1 MDIKIYGK
9 NIEVTDG
16 IKSAIKENLR
26 RIEKYIV
33 NKYGEDIENST
44 TANVCLEVKKRR
56 HKVEISL
63 VLDGQ
68 LFRAEQDLDDMYV
81 SIASCVKNLESQ
93 IKKHNKIQISK
104 KQKNRNIYDIENKVS
119 KIEEE
124 NELLEEIKFSRIKD
138 FKLEAMTPEDA
149 VDQMNSIG
157 HDFYVFRNS
166 LTNTVD
172 VVYKRKE
179 DTYGLI
185 RTN

>member
-104 KQKNRNIYDIENKVS
+104 NK
-119 KIEEE
+119 KIEIFMI
-124 NELLEEIKFSRIKD
+124 LKIKFQ
-138 FKLEAMTPEDA
+138 KLRKK
-149 VDQMNSIG
+149 MN
-157 HDFYVFRNS
+157 Y
-166 LTNTVD
+166 
-172 VVYKRKE
+172 
-179 DTYGLI
+179 
-185 RTN
+185 